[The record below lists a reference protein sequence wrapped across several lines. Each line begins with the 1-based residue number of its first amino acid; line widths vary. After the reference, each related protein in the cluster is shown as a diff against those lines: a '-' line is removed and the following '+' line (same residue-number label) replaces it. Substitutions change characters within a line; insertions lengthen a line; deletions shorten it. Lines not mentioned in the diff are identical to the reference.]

1 MAING
6 LDGLNGAFSKQ
17 GFQCWL
23 MEFLLVFSEFE
34 EIETGG
40 YFVSFF
46 VFVLVMVVLS
56 CLLERARERGY
67 LSSFRVR
74 ERGEKGWCCPISFL
88 QMTLWSF
95 VRIPK
100 SI

>member
-56 CLLERARERGY
+56 CLLERARERG
-67 LSSFRVR
+67 
-74 ERGEKGWCCPISFL
+74 EKGWCCPISFL